1 MKVIANKIIF
11 ITLLAT
17 IMLCAEA
24 YAQAK
29 HGKVTTV
36 VLDAGH
42 GGKDPGTVWG
52 NYREKDI
59 ALQVALELGKLI
71 RSNLPDVK
79 VVYTRDKDV
88 FVPLIQR
95 SEIANKAGADLFISI
110 HVNAVDKGVKS
121 PSGALTLVMG
131 AHNEKA
137 NLDVAMRENDV
148 ICYEEDYST
157 TYEGYIPGSTESF
170 IIFSLMQYAHLDQSM
185 TFANM
190 IQSHYRTDT
199 PMPDKG
205 VRQQG
210 VLVLWKTAMPS
221 VLTELGFITNEHD
234 RAVMTSASGQKKLAR
249 GLFNAFSRY
258 KGKVE
263 GKSHI
268 LLDAGQDRTAAAASE
283 SAAAAAGQGEQVAYR
298 IQLCSSAKPLK
309 TNNPQFGSFRGR
321 VTEKKIGGTYKY
333 YTGYCTN
340 YKDAAALQAKVRR
353 EIKDAFMVAFQGD
366 RQLSI
371 AQARKLTE

>member
-17 IMLCAEA
+17 IMLCAEGF
-24 YAQAK
+24 AQAK

-52 NYREKDI
+52 NCKEKDI

-234 RAVMTSASGQKKLAR
+234 RAVMASASGQKKLAR
-249 GLFNAFSRY
+249 GLFNAFSEY

-268 LLDAGQDRTAAAASE
+268 LLDADSDR
-283 SAAAAAGQGEQVAYR
+283 AAAAAQGEKVAYL

-309 TNNPQFGSFRGR
+309 SNNPQFGSYRGR

-366 RQLSI
+366 KQLTI
-371 AQARKLTE
+371 AQARKLSE